1 MPSTTR
7 PAPTHDPAAAGGEDP
22 FHDRLVR
29 ERDRLTELLRDQAR
43 GPMDEPTYPS
53 LLAALSPVHEQPAA
67 LRAGLG
73 IERVA
78 APLARGCPPSVLAG
92 VLAGA
97 VLPAAGLL
105 ALGHRG
111 DAVGVP

>member
-43 GPMDEPTYPS
+43 GPMDEPTYS
-53 LLAALSPVHEQPAA
+53 YLLAALFTVHEQLAV

-78 APLARGCPPSVLAG
+78 DTLARG
-92 VLAGA
+92 
-97 VLPAAGLL
+97 
-105 ALGHRG
+105 
-111 DAVGVP
+111 

>member
-43 GPMDEPTYPS
+43 GPMDEPTYS
-53 LLAALSPVHEQPAA
+53 YLLAALFTVHEQLAV

-73 IERVA
+73 IERA
-78 APLARGCPPSVLAG
+78 ADTLARG
-92 VLAGA
+92 
-97 VLPAAGLL
+97 
-105 ALGHRG
+105 
-111 DAVGVP
+111 